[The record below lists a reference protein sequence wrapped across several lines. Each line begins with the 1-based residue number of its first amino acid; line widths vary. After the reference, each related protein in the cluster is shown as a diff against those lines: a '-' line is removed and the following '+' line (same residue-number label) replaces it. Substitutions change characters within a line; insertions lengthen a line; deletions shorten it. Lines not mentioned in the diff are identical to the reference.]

1 MYGALCALLPV
12 VGCVPA
18 GEGGSSIFE
27 RASDALR
34 TQMSPDF
41 DPPDYQGPPLAELPV
56 YRTGDAY
63 TYSSGRTETIDDVK
77 EERVVWENDL
87 DSTFERYRNFVLPTA
102 RIETARG
109 VVERSFDVPPE
120 MLWPLIPGTRRHF
133 TSEIRV
139 RMQGERGE
147 RLFRREWVCTV
158 DGKERVT
165 VQFGEFESVK
175 ISCDRYG
182 RGRWRQKRVWYYVP
196 EIGHYVREVDTF
208 LGRDGRDVELVSIQQ
223 SFNGLSRTAKRA
235 LYDLEQQTLERM
247 PSGKTARWRSHDGAV
262 AVNMTVTRTLKT
274 EAGQFCRAF
283 RQEISGSGTS
293 RLVPGLACRTWNGR
307 WVRL

>member
-1 MYGALCALLPV
+1 M
-12 VGCVPA
+12 GCVPA
-18 GEGGSSIFE
+18 GEGDGSILD
-27 RASDALR
+27 RASEALR
-34 TQMSPDF
+34 AQLSQDY
-41 DPPDYQGPPLAELPV
+41 DPPEYEGPPLANLPV

-63 TYSSGRTETIDDVK
+63 TYSSGRTETINDVAD
-77 EERVVWENDL
+77 ERVIWANDL
-87 DSTFERYRNFVLPTA
+87 ESTFERYRNFVLPTA

-109 VVERSFDVPPE
+109 VVERSFDVTPDV
-120 MLWPLIPGTRRHF
+120 LWPLIPGTRRHF

-147 RLFRREWVCTV
+147 RLFRREWICTV
-158 DGKERVT
+158 DGTEPVT
-165 VQFGEFESVK
+165 VQFGKFDSVK
-175 ISCDRYG
+175 VSCDRYG

-196 EIGHYVREVDTF
+196 EIGHYVRLVDTYM
-208 LGRDGRDVELVSIQQ
+208 GRDGRDVELVSIQQ
-223 SFNGLSRTAKRA
+223 AFDGLSRSAKRA

-247 PSGKTARWRSHDGAV
+247 PSGKTASWRSTDGSV
-262 AVNMTVTRTLKT
+262 AVSMTVTKTLKT

-283 RQEISGSGTS
+283 RQQILGNKGTS